1 MTCAFV
7 RSLAAF
13 LAVSAPA
20 TAVHADAVKLVG
32 RPVFRNVL
40 ISDYRDGRIIF
51 RGVSGE
57 YLRKPLG
64 EVEWLEC
71 SVCPP
76 LTVAEHAAADGHWDS
91 AATAYQEVARYGC
104 APWADRLARVRLLAA
119 CDLAGR
125 FDAAVLVFS
134 ELLRDYPL
142 ETPALPR
149 RPGPP
154 GSETNRRA
162 ITALN
167 TALSESGPRPT
178 DAALH
183 RLLLELLLYEEA
195 DEVPFV
201 PEGSDAAAVRPTSQP
216 TRRTPLLGLPV
227 AAPPRPVVRV
237 RLSGDSWLIDAA
249 VRALDAGD
257 FERSQRLIERT
268 LPFVAPAERGPWRL
282 VLARA
287 RIAAGEF
294 VEAANDLLPL
304 TETAAADLAAAA
316 VYHLAVAHEGLGR
329 PDVARR
335 LYRELLAS
343 PDTPRQVRTDAAQA
357 LDRLGDQG
365 P

>member
-1 MTCAFV
+1 MTCALV
-7 RSLAAF
+7 RSLALF

-20 TAVHADAVKLVG
+20 AAAPADAVKLVG

-40 ISDYRDGRIIF
+40 LSDYRDGRIIF

-71 SVCPP
+71 AACPP
-76 LTVAEHAAADGHWDS
+76 LTEAEHAAAEGQWAA
-91 AATAYQEVARYGC
+91 AATAYQEVLRSGC
-104 APWADRLARVRLLAA
+104 APWADRLARVRLLVAS
-119 CDLAGR
+119 DRAGR
-125 FDAAVLVFS
+125 FDEAVLVLS

-142 ETPALPR
+142 ETPASPR

-154 GSETNRRA
+154 GSETNSRA

-167 TALSESGPRPT
+167 AALSESGLRPT

-201 PEGSDAAAVRPTSQP
+201 PEGSDAAAAAQP
-216 TRRTPLLGLPV
+216 TRQPVDRTPLLGLPV
-227 AAPPRPVVRV
+227 ASPPKPAVRV
-237 RLSGDSWLIDAA
+237 RLPGDSWLIDAA
-249 VRALDAGD
+249 ARALDAGEA
-257 FERSQRLIERT
+257 ERCRRLIERA
-268 LPFVAPAERGPWRL
+268 LPFVAPDERGPWRL

-287 RIAAGEF
+287 RIAAGAF
-294 VEAANDLLPL
+294 AEAANDLLPL
-304 TETAAADLAAAA
+304 TETAAA

-329 PDVARR
+329 PDVAQR

-343 PDTPRQVRTDAAQA
+343 SDTPPRVRVDAARA
-357 LDRLGDQG
+357 LDRLGDQN